1 MAPAAFQWHNKAV
14 KTGGRPKNKHPSTE
28 VRMRA
33 TPKLLAYFEALIDE
47 EGFGETRPEV
57 AETLCWR
64 MIEELIRAGTLTR
77 IRHNPA
83 EESP

>member
-1 MAPAAFQWHNKAV
+1 
-14 KTGGRPKNKHPSTE
+14 
-28 VRMRA
+28 MRV

-57 AETLCWR
+57 AENLCWR

-77 IRHNPA
+77 IRSTIT
-83 EESP
+83 EGTS